1 MCTELSDTNV
11 KQKKKRKL
19 VWVMYNFA
27 KKMEAL
33 SPPPPTRPSV
43 LMTRILKI
51 QIKYEL
57 STKNEREAHKKTQ
70 W

>member
-33 SPPPPTRPSV
+33 SPPPPPPALRF
-43 LMTRILKI
+43 
-51 QIKYEL
+51 
-57 STKNEREAHKKTQ
+57 
-70 W
+70 

>member
-27 KKMEAL
+27 KKVEAL
-33 SPPPPTRPSV
+33 SPPPPPPFGSDDENFKNTN
-43 LMTRILKI
+43 
-51 QIKYEL
+51 QI
-57 STKNEREAHKKTQ
+57 
-70 W
+70 

>member
-27 KKMEAL
+27 KKVEAL
-33 SPPPPTRPSV
+33 SPPPPRPSV

>member
-27 KKMEAL
+27 KKVEAL
-33 SPPPPTRPSV
+33 SPPHPPFGSDDENFKNTN
-43 LMTRILKI
+43 
-51 QIKYEL
+51 QI
-57 STKNEREAHKKTQ
+57 
-70 W
+70 

>member
-33 SPPPPTRPSV
+33 SPPPHPPFGSDDENFKNTN
-43 LMTRILKI
+43 
-51 QIKYEL
+51 QI
-57 STKNEREAHKKTQ
+57 
-70 W
+70 